1 MVFVDKTLDQML
13 REAGY
18 SKPKELDEFSHEEI
32 KRNKSYILKIE
43 DPSQDVGST
52 YTDMC
57 DTLLR
62 WHRIGI
68 LADMQAAMSLSGS
81 IGELAGNAI
90 DWGGGLRQ
98 INYYFA
104 PKAAV
109 IELLQEK
116 EWDYKK
122 ILAKVANGLY
132 PSSRK
137 KSEKILHGGGNGQR

>member
-1 MVFVDKTLDQML
+1 
-13 REAGY
+13 
-18 SKPKELDEFSHEEI
+18 
-32 KRNKSYILKIE
+32 
-43 DPSQDVGST
+43 
-52 YTDMC
+52 
-57 DTLLR
+57 
-62 WHRIGI
+62 
-68 LADMQAAMSLSGS
+68 MQAAMSLSGS

-137 KSEKILHGGGNGQR
+137 KSEKILHGGGNGLGVAGKISKNQISYQDKGRSTLILISRKFMEEYERA